1 MSVICS
7 RRIPSSADRA
17 CRCLHMDRNVTI
29 GVGGIVIDGVVSHGS
44 RFRKYQ
50 MYTQYRTDD
59 VTKAKI
65 AAIRCRCR
73 CVES

>member
-1 MSVICS
+1 MSVLNTHHRHC
-7 RRIPSSADRA
+7 D
-17 CRCLHMDRNVTI
+17 
-29 GVGGIVIDGVVSHGS
+29 GIVIDGVVSHGS